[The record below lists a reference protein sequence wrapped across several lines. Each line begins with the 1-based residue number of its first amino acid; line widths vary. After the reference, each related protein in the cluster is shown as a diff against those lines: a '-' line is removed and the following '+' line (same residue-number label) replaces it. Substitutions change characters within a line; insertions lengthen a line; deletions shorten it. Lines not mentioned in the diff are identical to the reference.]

1 MKGHGRF
8 DAVSLLFLNQASGTV
23 RVFYA
28 LSFGPARRNDPF
40 RLQRLEES
48 KVEHGNRNAQMN
60 EQTMRHHYMMF
71 GLNAVLSFI
80 IMYVGMF
87 AMIWSTAHFFN
98 NLNMVYMS
106 LIMLGPMTIVM
117 LLTMGMML
125 KNMKLNMIL
134 YAASTLIFLLSFSA
148 MRAQGE
154 VGDRQFIRAMIPH
167 HSGAILMCNRASLR
181 DQEIRDICFKP
192 NGIVDSQTREI
203 TQMKQILQ
211 RL

>member
-1 MKGHGRF
+1 M
-8 DAVSLLFLNQASGTV
+8 NQGA
-23 RVFYA
+23 
-28 LSFGPARRNDPF
+28 
-40 RLQRLEES
+40 
-48 KVEHGNRNAQMN
+48 
-60 EQTMRHHYMMF
+60 MRQHYMMF
-71 GLNAVLSFI
+71 ALNVVLSFV
-80 IMYVGMF
+80 IMYLGMF

-106 LIMLGPMTIVM
+106 LIMLAPMTIAM

-134 YAASTLIFLLSFSA
+134 YAAFALVFVLSFWA
-148 MRAQGE
+148 MRAQGA

-203 TQMKQILQ
+203 AQMKQILQ